1 MLFLPVL
8 GVKDVIGKYDWHV
21 RRKVAEWITFGKVL
35 LPFIGVTLVHIHTA
49 SWHINKICAGIIIYS
64 MLDTVTYLVALMLL
78 ADIQG
83 PSANVI
89 RSMILLLVNYVEV
102 SLDMA
107 LLFYLDNLKN
117 ISFKRALSAGVM
129 GDMVQ
134 VPKGI
139 AIGQYAEILNYTN
152 QGIKFFFMTLA
163 FGYFADHL
171 KQRKFRS

>member
-1 MLFLPVL
+1 
-8 GVKDVIGKYDWHV
+8 
-21 RRKVAEWITFGKVL
+21 
-35 LPFIGVTLVHIHTA
+35 
-49 SWHINKICAGIIIYS
+49 

-117 ISFKRALSAGVM
+117 ISFKSALSAGVM
-129 GDMVQ
+129 
-134 VPKGI
+134 
-139 AIGQYAEILNYTN
+139 EIWFRCQREL
-152 QGIKFFFMTLA
+152 QLVSMQKF
-163 FGYFADHL
+163 
-171 KQRKFRS
+171 

>member
-1 MLFLPVL
+1 
-8 GVKDVIGKYDWHV
+8 
-21 RRKVAEWITFGKVL
+21 
-35 LPFIGVTLVHIHTA
+35 
-49 SWHINKICAGIIIYS
+49 

-89 RSMILLLVNYVEV
+89 RSMILLFVNYVEV

-107 LLFYLDNLKN
+107 VLFYLDNSKN
-117 ISFKRALSAGVM
+117 ISLKNALSAGVM
-129 GDMVQ
+129 GDVVQ

-139 AIGQYAEILNYTN
+139 AFGQYTEILNYTN
-152 QGIKFFFMTLA
+152 QGIKFFFITLA
-163 FGYFADHL
+163 FGYFANHL